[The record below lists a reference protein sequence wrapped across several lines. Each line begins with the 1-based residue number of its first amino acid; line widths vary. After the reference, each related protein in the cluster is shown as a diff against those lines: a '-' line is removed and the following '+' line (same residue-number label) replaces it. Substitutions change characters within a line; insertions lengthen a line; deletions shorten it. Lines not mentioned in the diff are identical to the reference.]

1 MTGFPGTEPVFS
13 GRVPAEALRQ
23 KNRKERSRERVFR
36 KRKPIV
42 RQNRYRRKTLD
53 GFLHRVFFVF
63 GWRGKKRKKARRMGA
78 GKERK
83 AGRGAKERGGVAARR
98 AFNEED
104 GKYPSKAEIR
114 EKRGQREKG
123 RGGERK
129 SAGERAR
136 RAKRGRYP
144 TKAEIR
150 EKSGQSEKAGAG
162 SERAPAGLRRGRA
175 FGSPRLPQ
183 KGKEPFFR
191 AGGTLKRP
199 F

>member
-83 AGRGAKERGGVAARR
+83 AGRGAKERGGVAARQGFWFSE
-98 AFNEED
+98 A
-104 GKYPSKAEIR
+104 PA
-114 EKRGQREKG
+114 
-123 RGGERK
+123 ERK
-129 SAGERAR
+129 RAVFPCR
-136 RAKRGRYP
+136 RHFETALLTGFSYR
-144 TKAEIR
+144 R
-150 EKSGQSEKAGAG
+150 EGCPEENSLPGAG
-162 SERAPAGLRRGRA
+162 Y
-175 FGSPRLPQ
+175 LP
-183 KGKEPFFR
+183 FR
-191 AGGTLKRP
+191 TRKKYRK
-199 F
+199 